1 MSSSSRSLVAAVSLC
16 VVAALAPAAGAQGP
30 APGAPGTDEQ
40 YLPADKSGLGTSAT
54 RASRVWFTVQ
64 KEGGLGEV
72 YFPTADAPSARA
84 LQFVV
89 GDHGRAVPANDA
101 GRVRTTLVDARSLTY
116 RQVFTAPGRWRLAAT
131 YVADPARATVLVR
144 LRVASLDGRRHR
156 VYAIYDPA
164 LANTRA
170 GDSGRT
176 QGAALVATDQGAA
189 SALVGSPAFR
199 ATSSGFRGV
208 SDGWTDLAD
217 GRLDWRYASA
227 DAGNVVQ
234 TAKTSL
240 TGRRGARAATL
251 ALGFGTDAAGAL
263 TAARASTARGF
274 ANAAAAY
281 ARGWHAYLA
290 AVKRPP
296 ASLRSDSERTLYRV
310 SVMTLAASEDK
321 THPGAY
327 VASPT
332 MPWIWGHEDPSERV
346 PPGLVARPL
355 PDRDRPHRGRGPG
368 GREPR
373 AGLPVRHAAE
383 GGRVVPA
390 ELAGRRNARL
400 DGPAARRGRVPD
412 RARLPARA
420 HRRGRWDHVK
430 RAADFLVG
438 FEQDGNRAPWT
449 PQERWENQSG
459 YSPATI
465 ASEIAGLVCA
475 AVIAERNGDAASAQ
489 RYRAT
494 ADAWQA
500 RVKDWTVTTT
510 GPYSPG
516 PYFLRVTKDGN
527 PNAGTTYA
535 IGDSGPSMADQ
546 RTVVDPS
553 FLDLVRLGVLP
564 ADDPAVVNSLG
575 VVDRQLGVPTAN
587 GLFWHRAS
595 FDGYGEKR
603 DGEPVGVRPPGRL
616 VHHARPRVA
625 TAQRRARRV
634 PARRRRR
641 GGRGRAAAHD
651 GERRRAGSDAPRA
664 GLGHLPA
671 GRHRRLR
678 DGTPHLLGDAPGLDP
693 RPVPPA
699 GLGRAGPSG
708 PRAAPRRGA
717 PLRRRPL
724 TRGAQPF
731 AQTVVEGGRCAVSP
745 CSASSPPP
753 PSRPSRR
760 RSRPRSRRA
769 WRGARSA
776 LRRRSAARRSR
787 LDARGPRSRRMAIR
801 FDLQQRTVDAWLRGG
816 PRAGAR
822 PLGALAPRRA
832 GFVYTK
838 GVHGLDGARPVPG
851 RRALPLVRARRD
863 AFARRAGP
871 PALPAARPA
880 PRPPRRRIRR
890 AAAPA
895 RHRALPPRGPQRGPR
910 RAGAFDVVVT
920 PNGAPSRRAVDGL
933 GAGDLATVTVIGPR
947 CASGTTVRVVVDA
960 RAEIAERDEADDVTD
975 VPCPFAA

>member
-1 MSSSSRSLVAAVSLC
+1 MSSSSRSLVVVLSLC
-16 VVAALAPAAGAQGP
+16 VVSALAPAAVAQGP

-89 GDHGRAVPANDA
+89 GDRGRAVPANDA

-116 RQVFTAPGRWRLAAT
+116 RQTFTAPGRWRLGAT

-227 DAGNVVQ
+227 DNGNVVQ

-251 ALGFGTDAAGAL
+251 ALGFGTDAVGAL
-263 TAARASTARGF
+263 TAARASTPRGF

-296 ASLRSDSERTLYRV
+296 AVLRSDAERTLYRV

-332 MPWIWGHEDPSERV
+332 MPWIWGHEDPSNVYHLVWSRDLYQIAT
-346 PPGLVARPL
+346 GLIA
-355 PDRDRPHRGRGPG
+355 
-368 GREPR
+368 
-373 AGLPVRHAAE
+373 AGD
-383 GGRVVPA
+383 
-390 ELAGRRNARL
+390 LAGANRAL
-400 DGPAARRGRVPD
+400 DFLFGTQQKADGSFPQNSRVDGTPVWTGLQLDEVAFPIVLAYQLGRTGAA
-412 RARLPARA
+412 A
-420 HRRGRWDHVK
+420 WDHVK

-438 FEQDGNRAPWT
+438 FEQDGNRAPWS
-449 PQERWENQSG
+449 PQDRWENQSG

-475 AVIAERNGDAASAQ
+475 AVVAERNGDAASAQ

-546 RTVVDPS
+546 RSVVDPS

-564 ADDPAVVNSLG
+564 AYDPAVVNSLA

-587 GLFWHRAS
+587 GLLWHRAS

-603 DGEPVGVRPPGRL
+603 DGSQWEFGLPDDSFITL
-616 VHHARPRVA
+616 
-625 TAQRRARRV
+625 
-634 PARRRRR
+634 
-641 GGRGRAAAHD
+641 GRAWPLLN
-651 GERRRAGSDAPRA
+651 GERGEYQLAAGDVAAAA
-664 GLGHLPA
+664 GQLRTMASAAGPGAMLPEQVWDT
-671 GRHRRLR
+671 R
-678 DGTPHLLGDAPGLDP
+678 
-693 RPVPPA
+693 PPA
-699 GLGRAGPSG
+699 GTDGFVTGRPTFSATPLAWTHAQYLRLAWDVQARAVLEQ
-708 PRAAPRRGA
+708 PR
-717 PLRRRPL
+717 
-724 TRGAQPF
+724 
-731 AQTVVEGGRCAVSP
+731 VV
-745 CSASSPPP
+745 
-753 PSRPSRR
+753 
-760 RSRPRSRRA
+760 
-769 WRGARSA
+769 
-776 LRRRSAARRSR
+776 ARRY
-787 LDARGPRSRRMAIR
+787 
-801 FDLQQRTVDAWLRGG
+801 
-816 PRAGAR
+816 AG
-822 PLGALAPRRA
+822 
-832 GFVYTK
+832 
-838 GVHGLDGARPVPG
+838 
-851 RRALPLVRARRD
+851 VR
-863 AFARRAGP
+863 
-871 PALPAARPA
+871 
-880 PRPPRRRIRR
+880 
-890 AAAPA
+890 
-895 RHRALPPRGPQRGPR
+895 
-910 RAGAFDVVVT
+910 
-920 PNGAPSRRAVDGL
+920 
-933 GAGDLATVTVIGPR
+933 
-947 CASGTTVRVVVDA
+947 
-960 RAEIAERDEADDVTD
+960 
-975 VPCPFAA
+975 